1 MAHDWLGTFNK
12 SQFERFL
19 AYAQSQLPLV
29 DGRIQHLQ
37 AEVNRVGSI
46 VFRYSKGIP
55 QGYAA
60 NPAESYLGKLLGA
73 YEVLGGDPFIDLRV
87 RLRSDPV
94 FRVKG
99 SETQAAQYM
108 SNGEVIGAK
117 GLSDGATAELM
128 RTAKAWLNAT
138 LDYRFG
144 SLERKIRRAVDY
156 SDELQNEIA
165 TLKTIRMVGATAES
179 LEGLTG
185 SLEYVASQIRQFLSD
200 SNYRAVYDDAG
211 GDKFG
216 FNVYAPFSS
225 YDTGGDGTRQAE
237 TAQRQ
242 NTGFVGPGSS
252 GTP

>member
-1 MAHDWLGTFNK
+1 MAHDYLGTFNR

-19 AYAQSQLPLV
+19 AYAKSQLPLV

-37 AEVNRVGSI
+37 AEVNRIGS
-46 VFRYSKGIP
+46 VMFRYSKGIP

-60 NPAESYLGKLLGA
+60 NPADSYLGKLLGA

-87 RLRSDPV
+87 RLRGDPV

-99 SETQAAQYM
+99 TETQASQFM

-117 GLSDGATAELM
+117 GLSDAPTAELV
-128 RTAKAWLNAT
+128 RTGKAWLNAT

-156 SDELQNEIA
+156 SDELKNEIA
-165 TLKTIRMVGATAES
+165 TLKTIQQAASV
-179 LEGLTG
+179 TG
-185 SLEYVASQIRQFLSD
+185 SLEYVAAQVSQFLAD
-200 SNYRAVYDDAG
+200 SNYRAVYDDGG

-225 YDTGGDGTRQAE
+225 YDVGGDGSREAE

-242 NTGFVGPGSS
+242 NTGFVGPGST
-252 GTP
+252 GAA

>member
-1 MAHDWLGTFNK
+1 MAHDYLGTFNR

-19 AYAQSQLPLV
+19 AYAKSQLPLV

-37 AEVNRVGSI
+37 AEVNRIGSVI
-46 VFRYSKGIP
+46 FRYSKGIP

-60 NPAESYLGKLLGA
+60 NPADSYLGKLLGA

-87 RLRSDPV
+87 RLRGDPV

-99 SETQAAQYM
+99 TETQAAQFM

-117 GLSDGATAELM
+117 GLSDAPTAELV
-128 RTAKAWLNAT
+128 RTGKAWLNST

-144 SLERKIRRAVDY
+144 NLERKIRRAVDY
-156 SDELQNEIA
+156 SDELLNEIA
-165 TLKTIRMVGATAES
+165 TLKTIREAASVV
-179 LEGLTG
+179 G
-185 SLEYVASQIRQFLSD
+185 SLEYVAAQVGQFLTD
-200 SNYRAVYDDAG
+200 SNYRAVYDDGG

-225 YDTGGDGTRQAE
+225 YDVGGDGSRETE

-242 NTGFVGPGSS
+242 NTGFVGPGST
-252 GTP
+252 GAA

>member
-1 MAHDWLGTFNK
+1 MAHDYLGTFNR

-29 DGRIQHLQ
+29 DGRVQHLQ
-37 AEVNRVGSI
+37 AEVARVGSVI
-46 VFRYSKGIP
+46 FRYSKGIP

-60 NPAESYLGKLLGA
+60 NPSDSYLGKLLGA
-73 YEVLGGDPFIDLRV
+73 YEVLGGDPFVDLRV

-99 SETQAAQYM
+99 TETQASQFM

-117 GLSDGATAELM
+117 GLSDAATAELM
-128 RTAKAWLNAT
+128 RTAKTWLGAT

-144 SLERKIRRAVDY
+144 SLERKIRRAMDY

-165 TLKTIRMVGATAES
+165 TLKTIEMTAATAGS
-179 LEGLTG
+179 TDSVTG
-185 SLEYVASQIRQFLSD
+185 SLEYLAAQIRQFLAD
-200 SNYRAVYDDAG
+200 SNYRAVFDDGG

-225 YDTGGDGTRQAE
+225 YDTGGDGSRQAE

-252 GTP
+252 GTA